1 MNITNEQLRN
11 IIAEELAAV
20 LAEDTKGPADIG
32 DMVVEVKFTPG
43 SSIDVSLWS
52 KPLKNNELA
61 ISFGEEYT
69 GFKTRVGEVQA
80 EKAARVTGDCSGA
93 YEVVWT
99 DAEDAPGF
107 GPMLYD
113 IAMELAGDDGLMCD
127 RGTVSKSAARVWE
140 YYLNNR
146 PDVITKQLDDKKTPF
161 MQDPGK
167 NDPSDDCVQRTFR
180 KKTKRIFKPESSS
193 SSAGFKDEFL
203 NHWSTKV
210 YVKTSGT
217 PILDE
222 LEAAGKVTRK

>member
-1 MNITNEQLRN
+1 MKLVRQYIRQML
-11 IIAEELAAV
+11 
-20 LAEDTKGPADIG
+20 LAEAAKTPADIG

-43 SSIDVSLWS
+43 SSIDVSLWDM
-52 KPLKNNELA
+52 PFKNNELF
-61 ISFGEEYT
+61 ISLGKEYT
-69 GFKTRVGEVQA
+69 GFKTKVGEVQA
-80 EKAARVTGDCSGA
+80 AKAASITGDCSGA
-93 YEVVWT
+93 YQVVWSSA
-99 DAEDAPGF
+99 DEAPGF

-127 RGTVSKSAARVWE
+127 RGTVSKEATRVWE

-146 PDVITKQLDDKKTPF
+146 PDVITKQLDDRRNPF

-167 NDPSDDCVQRTFR
+167 NDPSDDCAQGIFR
-180 KKTKRIFKPESSS
+180 KKTKQIFKPESSS

-203 NHWSTKV
+203 NHWSTKA

>member
-1 MNITNEQLRN
+1 MKHLRQY
-11 IIAEELAAV
+11 IRQMLLTEAAK
-20 LAEDTKGPADIG
+20 TPADIG
-32 DMVVEVKFTPG
+32 DMVVEIKFTPG
-43 SSIDVSLWS
+43 EWIAVSLWD

-61 ISFGEEYT
+61 ASFGEEYT
-69 GFKTRVGEVQA
+69 EFKTMVGEVHA
-80 EKAARVTGDCSGA
+80 EKAVRVTGDCSGA
-93 YEVVWT
+93 YEIVWT
-99 DAEDAPGF
+99 NAEGAPGF

-127 RGTVSKSAARVWE
+127 RGTVSKEATRVWE

-146 PDVITKQLDDKKTPF
+146 PDVITKQLDDRKNPF
-161 MQDPGK
+161 LQDPGK
-167 NDPSDDCVQRTFR
+167 NDPSDDCAQGIFR
-180 KKTKRIFKPESSS
+180 KKTKRFFKPESSS